1 MSKKHKMISSV
12 ITTIKNNKD
21 GSYRTQDDRRHALIK
36 IAKSLHELGYKLDHI
51 RYMKP
56 KHIHALVKYWKAHGD
71 DPGSMKNRMSHLRW
85 LMRKFDGKIHMVPS
99 NDELE
104 IPRRTYVSNQ
114 DRSVQLTSV
123 DFEQIKDPMMCHSL
137 KGQTLFG
144 LRMEESIK
152 LEPFIA
158 DAGQF
163 LYVQKTKG
171 NRERM
176 IPILTFEQREWLKK
190 AKQLV
195 QHKSHSLIPTD
206 TLYKTYRSRF
216 DKACK
221 RAGINSRHGL
231 RHCYAQRRY
240 KELTGWNSP
249 VKGGPKATDMSLDQK
264 RLDRAA
270 RLQVSLE
277 LGHSRRNIVS
287 VYIGM
292 T

>member
-1 MSKKHKMISSV
+1 MSKKHQMISSV

-36 IAKSLHELGYKLDHI
+36 IAKDVHELGYKLDHI

-56 KHIHALVKYWKAHGD
+56 KHIHALVKCWKSHGD
-71 DPGSMKNRMSHLRW
+71 NPGSMKNRMSHLRW
-85 LMRKFDGKIHMVPS
+85 LMCKFDGKIHMVPS
-99 NDELE
+99 NDELD
-104 IPRRTYVSNQ
+104 IPRRIYISNQ
-114 DRSVQLTSV
+114 NKSVQLTSV
-123 DFEQIKDPMMCHSL
+123 DFERIKDPMMCHSL

-158 DAGQF
+158 DTGEF

-176 IPILTFEQREWLKK
+176 IPILTTKQREWLEA
-190 AKQLV
+190 AKQLA
-195 QHKSHSLIPTD
+195 QHNSHSLIPAD
-206 TLYKTYRSRF
+206 THYKTYRSRF

-231 RHCYAQRRY
+231 RHCYAQCRY
-240 KELTGWNSP
+240 KELTGWEPP
-249 VKGGPKATDMSLDQK
+249 VKGGPKLADMNSDQK
-264 RLDRAA
+264 YLDRAA

-277 LGHSRRNIVS
+277 LGHSRRNILS
-287 VYIGM
+287 VYIG
-292 T
+292 TT